1 MLFST
6 STFLFYF
13 LPVFLLIYF
22 LAPSFLKNLIIL
34 LASLL
39 FYAWGENVLVL
50 IMIASLTVDYFSA
63 LIIDRGYRKV
73 GLVLSILF
81 NLAFLGFFKYYD
93 FFNEAAAD
101 LLGLIGIN
109 ASPRLL
115 KMALPLGISFYTF
128 QSMSYT
134 LDVYYGRVKA
144 SKNYLQF
151 ATYVTMFP
159 QLVAGPIVRYVDI
172 KEQLNNKDLSYTSF
186 YSGLRR
192 FILGLAKKMIIANNC
207 GYIADNIWSSELTD
221 LSTPI
226 AWLGIIAYTFQIYF
240 DFSGYSDM
248 AIGLGRMLGFKFL
261 ENFNFPYISRSIR
274 EFWRRWHI
282 SCLLYTSPSPRD
294 QRGSRMPSSA

>member
-1 MLFST
+1 
-6 STFLFYF
+6 
-13 LPVFLLIYF
+13 
-22 LAPSFLKNLIIL
+22 
-34 LASLL
+34 
-39 FYAWGENVLVL
+39 
-50 IMIASLTVDYFSA
+50 
-63 LIIDRGYRKV
+63 
-73 GLVLSILF
+73 
-81 NLAFLGFFKYYD
+81 
-93 FFNEAAAD
+93 
-101 LLGLIGIN
+101 
-109 ASPRLL
+109 
-115 KMALPLGISFYTF
+115 
-128 QSMSYT
+128 
-134 LDVYYGRVKA
+134 
-144 SKNYLQF
+144 
-151 ATYVTMFP
+151 MFP

-282 SCLLYTSPSPRD
+282 SLSTWFRDYVYIPLGGSRRSPSRVYLNLLIVFLVTGLWHGASWNFIVWGLFHGLFIVLERVGMDKVLEKLWVPLQHLYCLLVVMLGWVFFRADDLSHGWAYV
-294 QRGSRMPSSA
+294 QRLSLIHI